1 MFAFVDCADTYVAA
15 NTAALM
21 ILDALIFSFLL
32 SCLDLAE
39 CVDVR

>member
-21 ILDALIFSFLL
+21 RLDVLMVLFFLF
-32 SCLDLAE
+32 D
-39 CVDVR
+39 